1 LKPED
6 KNRFIPIAK
15 RLRDLGYHMACTPGT
30 HKALDDMGIV
40 SVMVNKIGEDN
51 NILQMIQSGKVS
63 IVLNT
68 PTKANDSRRDG
79 FIIRRKAVEN
89 GVDLFTSLE
98 TVDALLQVMESE
110 IDEDSIDVFESQE
123 VFE

>member
-1 LKPED
+1 
-6 KNRFIPIAK
+6 
-15 RLRDLGYHMACTPGT
+15 
-30 HKALDDMGIV
+30 MGIV

-110 IDEDSIDVFESQE
+110 IDENGIDVFESQE